1 MFTEFKISAAD
12 IDARS
17 IEVARA
23 LAKSA
28 PGRNPAQFAAE
39 TIATRLKTKPAQYLE
54 FGPYWW
60 AVKAALARLGH
71 DLGQAGDAVIL
82 GEYGGDLHPFAALVA
97 GEMFK
102 DHYRATW
109 FVGNAQFWLDA
120 EGGES
125 YVLFD
130 VDMQAR
136 VLGQDVASLEGAIG
150 NGELLDDGVV
160 VVDSVAAEVQV
171 PATPFRVE
179 FERGGQLWTA
189 DIYAGGKDEAQSRLD
204 EMERTGQLD
213 SAIHLGRAAGGEP
226 VIDNAGC
233 FALHVDLQARHLFEV
248 GPASVSA

>member
-12 IDARS
+12 INTRS
-17 IEVARA
+17 IEVSRA
-23 LAKSA
+23 LAKFA

-39 TIATRLKTKPAQYLE
+39 TIATRLKAKPALYLE

-71 DLGQAGDAVIL
+71 DLGQAGDAAIL
-82 GEYGGDLHPFAALVA
+82 SEYGGDLHSFAALVA

-130 VDMQAR
+130 LDMQAR
-136 VLGQDVASLEGAIG
+136 VLGQDVASLEGAVLE
-150 NGELLDDGVV
+150 GEPLADGVV
-160 VVDSVAAEVQV
+160 VVDSVNVDVSV
-171 PATPFRVE
+171 PQTPFRVE
-179 FERGGQLWTA
+179 FERAAQLWTA
-189 DIYAGGKDEAQSRLD
+189 DIYAGGKDEAQRRLD
-204 EMERTGQLD
+204 EMERTGRLD

-226 VIDNAGC
+226 VIDNAGG
-233 FALHVDLQARHLFEV
+233 FALHVDVASRHVFEV
-248 GPASVSA
+248 GPPSAT